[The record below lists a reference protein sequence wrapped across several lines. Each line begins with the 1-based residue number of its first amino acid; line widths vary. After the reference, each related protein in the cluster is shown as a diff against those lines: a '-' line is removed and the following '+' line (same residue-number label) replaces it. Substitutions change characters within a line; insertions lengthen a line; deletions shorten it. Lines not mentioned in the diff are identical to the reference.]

1 MNRAIPIACRRL
13 TCMLPGILLA
23 PLAQAAPPDVLG
35 ITPGMPAAAAYEV
48 VKAQDV
54 GHRVKVGQFRIPEL
68 LGDKP
73 AVYALTTDTRDPA
86 NVFYVN
92 LTLPP
97 DAQRVWQVYHQV
109 GPLHI
114 TKDQAL
120 ASLVN
125 KYGAKYR
132 SRLPFTTVGTF
143 RWIFDEQGN
152 LSDMPFSQEGTCQQ
166 TANPIN
172 PLGTPIA
179 GGPADGLQQSAQP
192 DVQMR
197 TVPHVY
203 DPAAFPQCQHLV
215 WVDAQIQGND
225 LTWTITVTVS
235 DFDLEHRSAITLMN
249 FFNDLAGK
257 KRSQDVN
264 QAEHTQVPKL

>member
-1 MNRAIPIACRRL
+1 MNPRPDLRCRFPL
-13 TCMLPGILLA
+13 LALPAILLA
-23 PLAQAAPPDVLG
+23 PPAVAAPPDVLG
-35 ITPGMPAAAAYEV
+35 ITPGMPAAAAYEA
-48 VKAQDV
+48 VKAQDA
-54 GHRVKVGQFRIPEL
+54 GHRVKLGQFRIPEL
-68 LGDKP
+68 LGDKL
-73 AVYALTTDTRDPA
+73 AVYAFAPDTRDPA
-86 NVFYVN
+86 SVFYVN

-109 GPLHI
+109 GPLHV
-114 TKDQAL
+114 TRDQAL

-125 KYGAKYR
+125 KFGAKYR
-132 SRLPFTTVGTF
+132 SRVPFTTVGTF

-152 LSDMPFSQEGTCQQ
+152 LSDMPFSQEAACQQ

-179 GGPADGLQQSAQP
+179 GGPADGVQQSSQP

-197 TVPHVY
+197 TVPRVY

-235 DFDLEHRSAITLMN
+235 DFDLEHRAAITLMN
-249 FFNDLAGK
+249 FLNDIAGK